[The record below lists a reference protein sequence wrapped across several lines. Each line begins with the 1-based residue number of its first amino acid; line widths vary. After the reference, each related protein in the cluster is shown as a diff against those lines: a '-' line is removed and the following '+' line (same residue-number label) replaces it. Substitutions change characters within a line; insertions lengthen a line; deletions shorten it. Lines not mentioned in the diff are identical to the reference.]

1 MIKGFWHIYM
11 VNNWEAIFNEQL
23 QILIKSGL
31 YKECAEINIG
41 CIGNNMNRR
50 KLAMTMI
57 NKYSKIKIKAYSK
70 NPKEYEFTTLR
81 LIEADNSK
89 YIGFYFHLKGVSRPK
104 DTMQKKERRYLNET
118 MLNQWRTPYKLL
130 TDGYDIVS
138 SNYLTIPRRFTGNFF
153 WFHRSLI
160 NKLPRLK
167 DMDLTDRYVAEYW
180 IHMACTNSLQMLNKY
195 SKKYL

>member
-11 VNNWEAIFNEQL
+11 VNHWEAIFKEQL

-31 YKECAEINIG
+31 YNECREINIG
-41 CIGNNMNRR
+41 CIGSNRERR
-50 KLAMTMI
+50 KLEMI
-57 NKYSKIKIKAYSK
+57 YLMKYPKIKIKAYSK

-81 LIEADNSK
+81 LIEADNTK

-104 DTMQKKERRYLNET
+104 DQMQKKERRYLNET
-118 MLNQWRTPYKLL
+118 MINQWRTPFALL
-130 TDGYDIVS
+130 QAGYDIAS

-167 DMDLTDRYVAEYW
+167 DMDLTNRYVAECW
-180 IHMACTNSLQMLNKY
+180 IHMACTENLKMLNTFTG
-195 SKKYL
+195 KYL